1 MEQRIVLLC
10 LALAGA
16 GPCLGSFS
24 NYDYGGMPVMINRL
38 VGEPSVLSLRGRVDA
53 NWYRVM
59 NSESCPLECDC
70 PIQWPSAMYCDSRGL
85 TYAPT
90 TLPPRT
96 QYLFLQGNRIT
107 SLPPEGFKNS
117 TLTRWLILDHNEMV
131 SNQISGAV
139 LKGLPHLQ
147 NLFINYNNLTDI
159 PGPLPDG
166 LKQLRLA
173 HNKIGKISPNAF
185 ENLKNLTLLLLHG
198 NQLKTIGEADFKE
211 PMEQRIV
218 LLCLALAGAGPCL
231 GSFSNYDYGGMP
243 VMINRLVGEPSVLS
257 LRGRV
262 DANWYR
268 VMNSESCPLEC
279 DCPIQWPSA
288 MYCDSRGLT
297 YAPTTLPPRTQYLF
311 LQGNRITSLPPEG
324 FKNSTLTRWLILDH
338 NEMVSNQ
345 ISGAVLK
352 GLPHLQNLFINYN
365 NLTDIPGPLPDG
377 LKQLRLAHNKIG
389 KMSLQWGLQSIILL
403 DLSHNKLIEFPKN
416 LPPSIQQL
424 YVSNNSLASLPQDCL
439 MGFDRL
445 QYLRISHNKLVN
457 QGLPADVF
465 NVPSIVELDLSYN
478 QLSSIPPVHQALQ
491 YLYLEANHIQEFN
504 VTSFCRKVSPVDFS
518 HMRILCLDGNQLS
531 YHQLPLDWGLCLRV
545 LRDIYI

>member
-1 MEQRIVLLC
+1 MEQWIVLLC

-16 GPCLGSFS
+16 GQCLGSFS
-24 NYDYGGMPVMINRL
+24 DYDYGGMPVMINRL

-85 TYAPT
+85 TAQGVTPSAEPFHQLQQPDRYPRAPA
-90 TLPPRT
+90 RW
-96 QYLFLQGNRIT
+96 
-107 SLPPEGFKNS
+107 PE
-117 TLTRWLILDHNEMV
+117 
-131 SNQISGAV
+131 A
-139 LKGLPHLQ
+139 

-198 NQLKTIGEADFKE
+198 NQLKTIGEADFK
-211 PMEQRIV
+211 
-218 LLCLALAGAGPCL
+218 
-231 GSFSNYDYGGMP
+231 
-243 VMINRLVGEPSVLS
+243 
-257 LRGRV
+257 
-262 DANWYR
+262 
-268 VMNSESCPLEC
+268 
-279 DCPIQWPSA
+279 
-288 MYCDSRGLT
+288 
-297 YAPTTLPPRTQYLF
+297 
-311 LQGNRITSLPPEG
+311 
-324 FKNSTLTRWLILDH
+324 
-338 NEMVSNQ
+338 
-345 ISGAVLK
+345 
-352 GLPHLQNLFINYN
+352 
-365 NLTDIPGPLPDG
+365 
-377 LKQLRLAHNKIG
+377 
-389 KMSLQWGLQSIILL
+389 GLQSIILL

-491 YLYLEANHIQEFN
+491 YLYLEANHIQG
-504 VTSFCRKVSPVDFS
+504 TDA
-518 HMRILCLDGNQLS
+518 
-531 YHQLPLDWGLCLRV
+531 
-545 LRDIYI
+545 

>member
-1 MEQRIVLLC
+1 MEQQIVLLC

-85 TYAPT
+85 TYAPI

-198 NQLKTIGEADFKE
+198 NQLKTIGEADFK
-211 PMEQRIV
+211 
-218 LLCLALAGAGPCL
+218 
-231 GSFSNYDYGGMP
+231 
-243 VMINRLVGEPSVLS
+243 
-257 LRGRV
+257 
-262 DANWYR
+262 
-268 VMNSESCPLEC
+268 
-279 DCPIQWPSA
+279 
-288 MYCDSRGLT
+288 
-297 YAPTTLPPRTQYLF
+297 
-311 LQGNRITSLPPEG
+311 
-324 FKNSTLTRWLILDH
+324 
-338 NEMVSNQ
+338 
-345 ISGAVLK
+345 
-352 GLPHLQNLFINYN
+352 
-365 NLTDIPGPLPDG
+365 
-377 LKQLRLAHNKIG
+377 
-389 KMSLQWGLQSIILL
+389 GLQSIILL

-518 HMRILCLDGNQLS
+518 RMRTLRLDGNQLS